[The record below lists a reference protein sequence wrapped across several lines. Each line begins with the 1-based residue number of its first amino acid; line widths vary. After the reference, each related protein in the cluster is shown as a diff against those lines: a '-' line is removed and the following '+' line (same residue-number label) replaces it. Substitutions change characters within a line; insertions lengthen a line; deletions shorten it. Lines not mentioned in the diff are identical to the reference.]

1 LFLFQRPE
9 GTINVADYVDEILQY
24 NNNDDD
30 EGDKK
35 QFVPE
40 PEQTSDDFLARTRRL
55 MNDYRTETATTSD
68 DSDIEN
74 RDKQPTETKTTKE
87 ERHRGTIRE
96 MIDKG

>member
-35 QFVPE
+35 LMPVI
-40 PEQTSDDFLARTRRL
+40 EQTSDDFLARTRRL

-74 RDKQPTETKTTKE
+74 RDKQPTEAQTAKE